1 MVLDL
6 LCCCA
11 VSENLRSRRERVGGG
26 FMNAWVRFL
35 AVLAAVA
42 VLAVGGWKLAGV
54 VRKPPEVDVVALRR
68 APLERV
74 LVATGR
80 VRPDLVVDLS
90 PLVAGR
96 LVGGLPVEGARVL
109 AEDVVFRIDDVEAR
123 QALASAS
130 AAVVGQ
136 REERA
141 QAQREVARIT
151 ELARGGLVAGAD
163 LESAQLRAARAGA
176 QLVGLERRYDELAAG
191 RANYQVRAPFA
202 AVVLKRLVDEGSN
215 VGPANAVLRLASV
228 GTPTIEVEIDE
239 LFLDSVRLDA
249 EVRLAP
255 LGGGPV
261 VAGRV
266 VYIGDAVDRTTG
278 ATVVRVAPA
287 DVPAGWIAGRSID
300 ATIVVD
306 RRELALAIPREAVL
320 AIDGDA
326 RVLLLDQDGVVVE
339 RAVEVLDW
347 PAREVVV
354 ESGLLEGDR
363 VLLDPTA
370 VAVGTLAR
378 PRLVESR

>member
-1 MVLDL
+1 M
-6 LCCCA
+6 
-11 VSENLRSRRERVGGG
+11 S
-26 FMNAWVRFL
+26 AWVRFL
-35 AVLAAVA
+35 AVSAAVA

-54 VRKPPEVDVVALRR
+54 VRKPPEVDVVALRL

-109 AEDVVFRIDDVEAR
+109 ADEVVFRLDDVEAR

-151 ELARGGLVAGAD
+151 ELARSGLVAGAD
-163 LESAQLRAARAGA
+163 LEDAQLRAARAGA

-202 AVVLKRLVDEGSN
+202 AVVLERLVDEGSN
-215 VGPANAVLRLASV
+215 VGPANAVLRLASI

-266 VYIGDAVDRTTG
+266 VHIGDAVDRTTG

-287 DVPAGWIAGRSID
+287 AVPAGWIAGRSID

-306 RRELALAIPREAVL
+306 SRDSALAIPREAVL
-320 AIDGDA
+320 SIDGDA
-326 RVLLLDQDGVVVE
+326 RVLMLDPEGVVVE

-370 VAVGTLAR
+370 VAVGTLVR